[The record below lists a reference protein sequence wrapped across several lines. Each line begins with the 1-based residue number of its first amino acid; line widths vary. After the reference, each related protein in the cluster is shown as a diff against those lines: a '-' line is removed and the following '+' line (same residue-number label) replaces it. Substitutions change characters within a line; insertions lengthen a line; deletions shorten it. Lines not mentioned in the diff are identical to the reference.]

1 MASVRRPDA
10 RTLAFATVVA
20 LICAAYAVAMKGP
33 WPVPGGP
40 MPSWAMAIDLLL
52 VLPLG
57 WLLLKPRDWRRRW
70 PGALA
75 LAGAGFL
82 IGHWLV
88 PEGDALWA
96 LLGDVRWLLLGGVLL
111 AELWLL
117 SGLLRQVWRSRQGGN
132 AEAVAAQ
139 GVRQALGDGLA
150 GRLMQLESRL
160 WVYALVRRPV
170 AAPFVGEQ
178 HFSVHRQHGNASN
191 QLGFVIL
198 MGVELPIVHVLL
210 HLSFGAT
217 VAWVVTAISAYGWLY
232 LWAEYRATRW
242 RPVSLDADALH
253 LRYGLLI
260 DATLPRASVQG
271 AEPVAGREPR
281 GPSTRAPGRL
291 VLQGMGRANVR
302 LRLQPGTRV
311 RLPWG
316 EREIHEVLLGMD
328 EPERFICALNTTA
341 RPVRQQP

>member
-1 MASVRRPDA
+1 MPSTFKPDT
-10 RTLAFATVVA
+10 RTLFFAAFAALMVA
-20 LICAAYAVAMKGP
+20 SYTAAMKGP
-33 WPVPGGP
+33 WPLPGGP
-40 MPSWAMAIDLLL
+40 LPSWALAIDLLL
-52 VLPLG
+52 VLPLA
-57 WLLLKPRDWRRRW
+57 WLLLKPRQWRQRW
-70 PGALA
+70 PAALG

-82 IGHWLV
+82 LGHGLV

-96 LLGDVRWLLLGGVLL
+96 LLGDVRWVLLGLVLL

-117 SGLLRQVWRSRQGGN
+117 SGVLRQVWRARQGGN

-139 GVRQALGDGLA
+139 GVRRVFGEGLS

-160 WVYALVRRPV
+160 WVYALVRRPA
-170 AAPFVGEQ
+170 AAPYAGEQ

-198 MGVELPIVHVLL
+198 MAAELPVMHVLL
-210 HLSFGAT
+210 HLGFGAT
-217 VAWVVTAISAYGWLY
+217 VAWVVTALSAYGWLY

-242 RPVSLDADALH
+242 RPISLDADTLH

-260 DATLPRASVQG
+260 DAALPRAAVLC
-271 AEPVAGREPR
+271 AEAVAAREPLA
-281 GPSTRAPGRL
+281 RAPRRL
-291 VLQGMGRANVR
+291 RLQGMGRANVR

-316 EREIHEVLLGMD
+316 ESETDEVLLGVD
-328 EPERFICALNTTA
+328 EPERFIRAVNATPA
-341 RPVRQQP
+341 VQES